1 MTINQIFFA
10 VKTWTN
16 NHEDRVPVIQR
27 TWAKDTKH
35 IRYYSDVAGNSYHL
49 DIHIIIIGPK
59 AWHFFCS
66 PSSAE
71 SKHEKSVTSTITWFK
86 NVQFYFIPNA
96 KIHTDP
102 VIPTIST
109 NIENTE
115 HGHCAKTLVIL
126 QKVWEEILAN
136 EQLKQIKYVVLCDD
150 DTLFR

>member
-71 SKHEKSVTSTITWFK
+71 SKHEKSVTSTNYLIQKCSILFYSKRK
-86 NVQFYFIPNA
+86 NTHRSSNTDHKYKYREHRAWALCQNPSHIA
-96 KIHTDP
+96 KSLGGNTSEWAIE
-102 VIPTIST
+102 T
-109 NIENTE
+109 N
-115 HGHCAKTLVIL
+115 
-126 QKVWEEILAN
+126 
-136 EQLKQIKYVVLCDD
+136 QICS
-150 DTLFR
+150 FMWWRHSI

>member
-49 DIHIIIIGPK
+49 TIHIIIIGPE

-71 SKHEKSVTSTITWFK
+71 SKHEKSVTSTNYLIQKCSILFYSKRK
-86 NVQFYFIPNA
+86 NTHRSSNTDHKYKYREHRAWALCQNPSHIA
-96 KIHTDP
+96 KSLGGNTSEWAIE
-102 VIPTIST
+102 T
-109 NIENTE
+109 NQI
-115 HGHCAKTLVIL
+115 CSF
-126 QKVWEEILAN
+126 VWWRHSI
-136 EQLKQIKYVVLCDD
+136 
-150 DTLFR
+150 

>member
-49 DIHIIIIGPK
+49 TIHIIIIGPK

-71 SKHEKSVTSTITWFK
+71 SKHEKSVTSTNYLIQKCSILFYSKRK
-86 NVQFYFIPNA
+86 NTHRSSNTDHKYKYREHRAWALCQNPSHIA
-96 KIHTDP
+96 KSLGGNTSEWAIE
-102 VIPTIST
+102 T
-109 NIENTE
+109 N
-115 HGHCAKTLVIL
+115 
-126 QKVWEEILAN
+126 
-136 EQLKQIKYVVLCDD
+136 QICS
-150 DTLFR
+150 FMWWRHSI